1 MYPAEKP
8 ILAVLLLI
16 ATELTLALIELPPGP
31 INTCVDKSALI
42 IQKID
47 EVICSI
53 DEAFVFKLTKV
64 NEAVLLPIMNGSL
77 MILALTV
84 VETEPN
90 EQEILDDK
98 VAI

>member
-1 MYPAEKP
+1 
-8 ILAVLLLI
+8 
-16 ATELTLALIELPPGP
+16 
-31 INTCVDKSALI
+31 LI

-53 DEAFVFKLTKV
+53 DEAFVFKLAKV
-64 NEAVLLPIMNGSL
+64 NEAVLSPIMNGSL

-84 VETEPN
+84 FETELI
-90 EQEILDDK
+90 EHEILDDK